1 MYIVA
6 FYSSLSFI
14 PGLGDDDLIHLLREN
29 KTISNTEEIAI
40 FCNIEV
46 LKGRFNRVESY
57 LNDLED
63 GERSDVC
70 WNMVFFDSAYHNG
83 SVAKKLIKTYEDD
96 ESVLEAAVKAAAA
109 GQNYELAMQL
119 ISESNAPPLK
129 VNQLAESVCEMAV
142 IHGDAN
148 KYNSSFFFL
157 EQSDFDFITTNPQ
170 LLNKAAK
177 QKFHEQEAAKEGLD
191 DNWKE
196 LLIPYDL
203 ELPDETVPTS
213 IEELEKRLAAF
224 DQVEQRFTL
233 RFKLAAHCL
242 SAGEKAQAQSQ
253 YDELMQEARAEDKLL
268 QKKLDLL
275 CFLAAK
281 LDDRAFIQ
289 DMALRQ
295 DLLEQIRKPK
305 RQGLAVIAAACE
317 LGMHKEV
324 FDCISTIDSPKFSLI
339 KTIGSFG
346 TLEKSAYWEK
356 LNETT
361 RIRVTAFR
369 HWKSILKNP

>member
-1 MYIVA
+1 M
-6 FYSSLSFI
+6 

-46 LKGRFNRVESY
+46 LKGGFDRVESY

-70 WNMVFFDSAYHNG
+70 WHMVFFDSAYNNG
-83 SVAKKLIKTYEDD
+83 LVAKKLIKSHEDD
-96 ESVLEAAVKAAAA
+96 ELLLEAAVKAAAA
-109 GQNYELAMQL
+109 GQNYDLAMQL

-129 VNQLAESVCEMAV
+129 LNQLAESVCEMAV
-142 IHGDAN
+142 IHGDAIELN
-148 KYNSSFFFL
+148 ASFFLL

-191 DNWKE
+191 DNWKD

-203 ELPDETVPTS
+203 ELPDKTVPTS
-213 IEELEKRLAAF
+213 IEELERRLAAF
-224 DQVEQRFTL
+224 DQVEERFTL

-242 SAGEKAQAQSQ
+242 SAGDRAQAQSQ
-253 YDELMQEARAEDKLL
+253 YDELMRDAHADNKLL

-281 LDDRAFIQ
+281 LEDRVFIQ
-289 DMALRQ
+289 EMTLRQ
-295 DLLEQIRKPK
+295 DVLEQIRKPK
-305 RQGLAVIAAACE
+305 KIGLALIAAACE
-317 LGMHKEV
+317 LGMYKEV
-324 FDCISTIDSPKFSLI
+324 YDCISVIDSPKFSLI

-346 TLEKSAYWEK
+346 TLEKSEYWEK
-356 LNETT
+356 LDETT
-361 RIRVTAFR
+361 RIRITAFR
-369 HWKSILKNP
+369 HWKSILENP